1 MNKSSKIYITG
12 HRGMLG
18 CITLN
23 LFKEIGYSYT
33 NIIAA
38 TKFAFLLLS
47 KMRKLL
53 AHYIQKFI
61 AIEIRPMILGNMKSQ
76 LFYKNYV
83 AETYNIPRGNMI
95 NTSSFYCCNY
105 PDLLEEDLIVFEK
118 LLSK

>member
-18 CITLN
+18 SVILN
-23 LFKEIGYSYT
+23 LFKETGYT
-33 NIIAA
+33 NIITA
-38 TKFAFLLLS
+38 TTFAFLLLC

-83 AETYNIPRGNMI
+83 AETYNMPGSDMI
-95 NTSSFYCCNY
+95 NTNGFYCCNY

-118 LLSK
+118 SLSK